1 MAASHSTSLAP
12 AKPALVSTLTRF
24 ERYLF
29 ARRGLSQVTVHDY
42 VSAVRRLAPLLGL
55 APTADAIEWHI
66 EQMHKAGA
74 SYSHIV
80 NTSLAIE
87 AYCAFLG
94 RPIKLG
100 RPRKPKRLVRGVLNE
115 AEVTLLIHAAR
126 TLREKAMIAVVAYA
140 GLRNRE
146 LGRLRNSDVNL
157 SGRYLFVRGT
167 KPQKDRHANIAAPC
181 AAVLAEY
188 MRERGG
194 GPDDL
199 LFVCLRS
206 GKPYVQ
212 QNLRKLIRTTA
223 KRAGLAKRVY
233 PHLLRHALATNML
246 RRGAHLLA
254 IKEQLGHAF
263 VETTM
268 IYVHSDPELTQQ
280 HYQMYAP
287 SYL

>member
-1 MAASHSTSLAP
+1 
-12 AKPALVSTLTRF
+12 
-24 ERYLF
+24 
-29 ARRGLSQVTVHDY
+29 
-42 VSAVRRLAPLLGL
+42 
-55 APTADAIEWHI
+55 
-66 EQMHKAGA
+66 MHKAGA

-80 NTSLAIE
+80 NTSLGIE

-94 RPIKLG
+94 KPIKLG
-100 RPRKPKRLVRGVLNE
+100 RPKKPKHLVRGTLGE

-126 TLREKAMIAVVAYA
+126 TLRERAMIAVVAYA

-146 LGRLRNSDVNL
+146 LGRLRISDVNL

-167 KPQKDRHANIAAPC
+167 KPQKDRHAHIAAPC
-181 AAVLAEY
+181 ATVLAEY

-194 GPDDL
+194 QANDL

-206 GKPYVQ
+206 GKPYNQ

-233 PHLLRHALATNML
+233 PHLLRHSLATNL
-246 RRGAHLLA
+246 LHRGAHLLA
-254 IKEQLGHAF
+254 IKDQLGHAF